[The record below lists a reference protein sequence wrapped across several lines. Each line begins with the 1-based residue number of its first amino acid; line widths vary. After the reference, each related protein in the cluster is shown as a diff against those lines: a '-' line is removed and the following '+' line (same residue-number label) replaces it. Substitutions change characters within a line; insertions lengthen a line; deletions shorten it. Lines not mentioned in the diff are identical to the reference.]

1 MQAQVVNLLLDL
13 QQAFGL
19 SYLFIAHDLAVVR
32 NISDRV
38 AVMYAGE
45 IVETAPRDVLY
56 AEPLHPYTRTL
67 LDAVPRP
74 DPRRRLV
81 ASVKGELPSLVNP
94 PEGCTFAPRCPHA
107 MERCRVES
115 PLPRVAGPGRQVAC
129 HLIPETSAPVAGA
142 IARTPANAR

>member
-1 MQAQVVNLLLDL
+1 VVNLLLDL

-45 IVETAPRDVLY
+45 IVETAPRDALY

-94 PEGCTFAPRCPHA
+94 PGGCTFAPRCPHA
-107 MERCRVES
+107 MERCRIES
-115 PLPRVAGPGRQVAC
+115 PLPRAAGPGRQVAC
-129 HLIPETSAPVAGA
+129 HLFPD
-142 IARTPANAR
+142 TPAAMADAIPQAPAATTATFR